1 MYMEGDV
8 PVTMCGA
15 GTGSGF
21 FNGDGIW
28 AIILLAIIFGWGN
41 GGWGNSRQ
49 AGGVTDGYVLASDFS
64 NIERKIDG
72 VNSGICD
79 GFYAMN
85 TGMLNGFAGV
95 TNAITTGGYETR
107 NAISDLSAQL
117 ASCCCENRLAQK
129 DTQFAIAGQT
139 SAIQQSLCTGFR
151 DVIENQNA
159 TYRALHDELVAN
171 RIEDKNAQI
180 AAQQNEINALRL
192 RASQTEQNTFLI
204 SQLKPSPIPAY
215 QVANPYC
222 CQGISTCGSVL

>member
-8 PVTMCGA
+8 PVTMGGA

-64 NIERKIDG
+64 NIERKIDS